1 MLLIKYK
8 LEEHHISAILD
19 DRKDLGIGNRI
30 KDVYVLGTPKM
41 IVIGKKFDGIHYS
54 VEDTKT
60 GIVDSVNISDIID
73 YFEKNGKNR

>member
-1 MLLIKYK
+1 
-8 LEEHHISAILD
+8 
-19 DRKDLGIGNRI
+19 
-30 KDVYVLGTPKM
+30 M

-60 GIVDSVNISDIID
+60 GIVDSVNISDIVD